1 MVLNILE
8 LKRAAALLSSAR
20 QFVEE
25 ALAIAEGAADV
36 AVQRAIKPLLARARD
51 VQTEIEGRL
60 KAAERDADKV

>member
-25 ALAIAEGAADV
+25 ALSIAEGAADV

-60 KAAERDADKV
+60 KAAERDADKA